1 MQVAR
6 DLVGA
11 PANYVTPTT
20 LAEAAREIAREAG
33 LSIEARGGGGGRG
46 PGPGLAW
53 RRRGHS
59 RVWRGRPG

>member
-33 LSIEARGGGGGRG
+33 LSIEARGGAGGGGG
-46 PGPGLAW
+46 PALG
-53 RRRGHS
+53 
-59 RVWRGRPG
+59 